1 MKVLLMILLPLIS
14 YALGVATSNVFYQ
27 RKLKEI
33 RGEYSKRLS
42 SVASG
47 AIEYVNELGTQWK
60 EKNIIK
66 SERDKYKKLA
76 YDMDSARKK
85 VVYER
90 DLLRG

>member
-42 SVASG
+42 NVASG